1 MNVMSSPEQ
10 ATDDVS
16 RTVTAIREALT
27 EQMVERVATTGSN
40 AFELLDR
47 LNDERTNNAVHHLID
62 RLTELH
68 QVGALDTMCDL
79 VLALHGTRAALTD
92 SMIERLF
99 SFVETIV
106 NTVGHDDVCNLVD
119 ATCNAMMEA
128 ASESA
133 NKPARGGLFGTI
145 SMLSKPET
153 QRSLQFLMT
162 FAEKLSR
169 PKGC

>member
-1 MNVMSSPEQ
+1 MNFVSSPEQ
-10 ATDDVS
+10 TMDEAT
-16 RTVTAIREALT
+16 RTAIAIREAMT
-27 EQMVERVATTGSN
+27 DQMVERVAATGSN

-68 QVGALDTMCDL
+68 QVGALDTICEL
-79 VLALHGTRAALTD
+79 ILALHGTRAALTD
-92 SMIERLF
+92 SMVERLF
-99 SFVETIV
+99 SFAETIV
-106 NTVGHDDVCNLVD
+106 NTVGNDDVCGLVD
-119 ATCNAMMEA
+119 TACNAMIES
-128 ASESA
+128 ASETR
-133 NKPARGGLFGTI
+133 NKPAPGGLFATI

-162 FAEKLSR
+162 FADKLSR